1 MSKTGAALP
10 TYRPSP
16 YGGSRDSRWRTRTC
30 TAIAAALLVF
40 AGANAAIARDA
51 GEDGA
56 DSSKADASPLP
67 NIYLDMRT
75 NYFTVPAGT
84 LSIGFGNS
92 LSPPPLSTLSSLS
105 GQGMTIDLPLT
116 VDFNDRFSVFG
127 GVTASTSK
135 TDISS
140 WSSMAIASWNVGIQA
155 EILQQNG
162 GPLPTMT
169 VLSTLTKSAVDG
181 PLSTTNLTTV
191 AEASYALDPDE
202 TRALLAGV
210 QLTNIRVDSG
220 LATVRPAVIGY
231 VGAYYQ
237 WPNNW
242 KLTGRAGVQSFGG
255 AHTSVLT
262 QILPP
267 GQPLLSL
274 RSFVQPIL
282 RADLDRMDDNDNRLF
297 GLTAT
302 LFWTPKPAFQFTL
315 RTPLYLVRH

>member
-1 MSKTGAALP
+1 MQVSPA
-10 TYRPSP
+10 RPRHP
-16 YGGSRDSRWRTRTC
+16 RWRRR
-30 TAIAAALLVF
+30 IAAAAMVVLALGSSSVAF
-40 AGANAAIARDA
+40 AGDDEDDAKAA
-51 GEDGA
+51 
-56 DSSKADASPLP
+56 KPASQLP

-84 LSIGFGNS
+84 LNIGFGNS
-92 LSPPPLSTLSSLS
+92 LSLPSLSSLS
-105 GQGMTIDLPLT
+105 SASGQGVAIDLPLT

-127 GVTASTSK
+127 GVTANASK
-135 TDISS
+135 TDLTP
-140 WSSMAIASWNVGIQA
+140 WSSLAIASWNVGIQA

-162 GPLPTMT
+162 GPLPTVT
-169 VLSTLTKSAVDG
+169 VLSTLTKSSVES
-181 PLSTTNLTTV
+181 PLSTTSLTTV

-202 TRALLAGV
+202 TKALLAGV

-220 LATVRPAVIGY
+220 LASVRPAVIGY

-255 AHTSVLT
+255 ANTTALAPF
-262 QILPP
+262 LPP

-274 RSFVQPIL
+274 RSFTQPII

-302 LFWTPKPAFQFTL
+302 LFWTPKPAFQFIL
-315 RTPLYLVRH
+315 RTPLYFVRH

>member
-1 MSKTGAALP
+1 MIAV
-10 TYRPSP
+10 
-16 YGGSRDSRWRTRTC
+16 
-30 TAIAAALLVF
+30 AAALVLTATSRNSAL
-40 AGANAAIARDA
+40 AGDSDEDDA
-51 GEDGA
+51 KPT
-56 DSSKADASPLP
+56 KADASPLP

-84 LSIGFGNS
+84 LNIGFGNS
-92 LSPPPLSTLSSLS
+92 LSLPSLSSLS
-105 GQGMTIDLPLT
+105 SVSGQGASIDLPLT
-116 VDFNDRFSVFG
+116 VDLNERFSVFG
-127 GVTASTSK
+127 GITASTSK
-135 TDISS
+135 TDLTP
-140 WSSMAIASWNVGIQA
+140 WSSLAIASWNVGIQA
-155 EILQQNG
+155 DILQQNG
-162 GPLPTMT
+162 GPLPTVT
-169 VLSTLTKSAVDG
+169 VLSTLTKSATEG

-191 AEASYALDPDE
+191 AEASYALDTDE

-220 LATVRPAVIGY
+220 LASVRPAIIGY

-255 AHTSVLT
+255 ANTSALAPF
-262 QILPP
+262 LPP
-267 GQPLLSL
+267 GQSLLSL
-274 RSFVQPIL
+274 RSFTQPIL

-315 RTPLYLVRH
+315 RTPLYFIRH

>member
-1 MSKTGAALP
+1 MIAV
-10 TYRPSP
+10 
-16 YGGSRDSRWRTRTC
+16 
-30 TAIAAALLVF
+30 AAALVLTATSRNSAL
-40 AGANAAIARDA
+40 AGDSDEDDA
-51 GEDGA
+51 KPT
-56 DSSKADASPLP
+56 KADASPLP

-84 LSIGFGNS
+84 LNIGFGNS
-92 LSPPPLSTLSSLS
+92 LSLPSLSSLS
-105 GQGMTIDLPLT
+105 SVSGQGASIDLPLT
-116 VDFNDRFSVFG
+116 VDLNERFSVFG
-127 GVTASTSK
+127 GITASTSK
-135 TDISS
+135 TDLTP
-140 WSSMAIASWNVGIQA
+140 WSSLAIASWNVGIQA
-155 EILQQNG
+155 DILQQNG
-162 GPLPTMT
+162 GPLPTVT
-169 VLSTLTKSAVDG
+169 VLSTLTKSATEG

-191 AEASYALDPDE
+191 AEASYALDTDE

-220 LATVRPAVIGY
+220 LASVRPAIIGY

-255 AHTSVLT
+255 ANTSALAPF
-262 QILPP
+262 LPP
-267 GQPLLSL
+267 GQSLLSL
-274 RSFVQPIL
+274 RSFTQPIL

-315 RTPLYLVRH
+315 RTPLYFVRH

>member
-1 MSKTGAALP
+1 MQV
-10 TYRPSP
+10 SP
-16 YGGSRDSRWRTRTC
+16 AHPRHPRWRRR
-30 TAIAAALLVF
+30 IAAAAMVVLVLGGSSPAF
-40 AGANAAIARDA
+40 AGDDEDDAKAAKP
-51 GEDGA
+51 
-56 DSSKADASPLP
+56 SSQLP

-84 LSIGFGNS
+84 LNIGFGNS
-92 LSPPPLSTLSSLS
+92 LSLPSLSSLS
-105 GQGMTIDLPLT
+105 SASGQGVAIDLPLT

-127 GVTASTSK
+127 GVTANASK
-135 TDISS
+135 TDLTP
-140 WSSMAIASWNVGIQA
+140 WSSLAIASWNVGIQA

-162 GPLPTMT
+162 GPLPTVT
-169 VLSTLTKSAVDG
+169 VLSTLTKSSVES
-181 PLSTTNLTTV
+181 PLSTTSLTTV

-202 TRALLAGV
+202 TKALLAGV

-220 LATVRPAVIGY
+220 LASVRPAVIGY

-255 AHTSVLT
+255 ANTMALAPF
-262 QILPP
+262 LPP

-274 RSFVQPIL
+274 RSFTQPII

-302 LFWTPKPAFQFTL
+302 VFWTPKPAFQFIL
-315 RTPLYLVRH
+315 RTPLYFVRH

>member
-1 MSKTGAALP
+1 MIAV
-10 TYRPSP
+10 
-16 YGGSRDSRWRTRTC
+16 
-30 TAIAAALLVF
+30 AAALVLTATSRNSAL
-40 AGANAAIARDA
+40 AGDSDEDDA
-51 GEDGA
+51 KPT
-56 DSSKADASPLP
+56 KADASPLP

-84 LSIGFGNS
+84 LNIGFGNS
-92 LSPPPLSTLSSLS
+92 LSLPSLSSLS
-105 GQGMTIDLPLT
+105 SVSGQGASIDLPLT
-116 VDFNDRFSVFG
+116 VDLNERFSVFG
-127 GVTASTSK
+127 GITASTSK
-135 TDISS
+135 TDLTP
-140 WSSMAIASWNVGIQA
+140 WSSLAIASWNVGIQA
-155 EILQQNG
+155 DILQQNG
-162 GPLPTMT
+162 GPLPTVT
-169 VLSTLTKSAVDG
+169 VLSTLTKSATEG

-191 AEASYALDPDE
+191 AEASYALDTDE

-220 LATVRPAVIGY
+220 LASIRPAIIGY

-255 AHTSVLT
+255 ANTSALAPF
-262 QILPP
+262 LPP
-267 GQPLLSL
+267 GQSLLSL
-274 RSFVQPIL
+274 RSFTQPIL

-315 RTPLYLVRH
+315 RTPLYFVRH

>member
-1 MSKTGAALP
+1 MVVLAL
-10 TYRPSP
+10 
-16 YGGSRDSRWRTRTC
+16 GGSSP
-30 TAIAAALLVF
+30 AF
-40 AGANAAIARDA
+40 AGDDEDDAKAA
-51 GEDGA
+51 
-56 DSSKADASPLP
+56 KPASQLP

-84 LSIGFGNS
+84 LNIGFGNS
-92 LSPPPLSTLSSLS
+92 LSLPSLSSLS
-105 GQGMTIDLPLT
+105 SASGQGVAIDLPLT

-127 GVTASTSK
+127 GVTANASK
-135 TDISS
+135 TDLTP
-140 WSSMAIASWNVGIQA
+140 WSSLAIASWNVGIQA

-162 GPLPTMT
+162 GPFPTVT
-169 VLSTLTKSAVDG
+169 VLSTLTKSSVEG
-181 PLSTTNLTTV
+181 PLSTTSLTTV

-202 TRALLAGV
+202 TKALLAGV

-220 LATVRPAVIGY
+220 LASVRPAVIGY

-255 AHTSVLT
+255 ANTTALAPF
-262 QILPP
+262 LPP

-274 RSFVQPIL
+274 RSFTQPII

-302 LFWTPKPAFQFTL
+302 VFWTPKPAFQFIL
-315 RTPLYLVRH
+315 RTPLYFVRH

>member
-1 MSKTGAALP
+1 MIAV
-10 TYRPSP
+10 
-16 YGGSRDSRWRTRTC
+16 
-30 TAIAAALLVF
+30 AAALVLTATSRNSAL
-40 AGANAAIARDA
+40 AGDSDEDDA
-51 GEDGA
+51 KPT
-56 DSSKADASPLP
+56 KADASPLP

-84 LSIGFGNS
+84 LNIGFGNS
-92 LSPPPLSTLSSLS
+92 LSLPSLSSLS
-105 GQGMTIDLPLT
+105 SVSGQGASIDLPLT
-116 VDFNDRFSVFG
+116 VDLNERFSVFG
-127 GVTASTSK
+127 GITASTSK
-135 TDISS
+135 TDLTP
-140 WSSMAIASWNVGIQA
+140 WSSLAIASWNVGIQA
-155 EILQQNG
+155 DILQQNG
-162 GPLPTMT
+162 GPLPTVT
-169 VLSTLTKSAVDG
+169 VLSTLTKSATEG

-191 AEASYALDPDE
+191 AEASYALDTDE

-220 LATVRPAVIGY
+220 LASVRPAIIGY

-255 AHTSVLT
+255 ANTSALAPF
-262 QILPP
+262 LPP

-274 RSFVQPIL
+274 RSFTQPIL

-315 RTPLYLVRH
+315 RTPLYFIRH

>member
-1 MSKTGAALP
+1 MRVTATVMVVLALGSSSAA
-10 TYRPSP
+10 
-16 YGGSRDSRWRTRTC
+16 
-30 TAIAAALLVF
+30 F
-40 AGANAAIARDA
+40 AGD
-51 GEDGA
+51 GED
-56 DSSKADASPLP
+56 DAKTTKPASQLP

-84 LSIGFGNS
+84 LNIGFGNS
-92 LSPPPLSTLSSLS
+92 LSLPSLSSLS
-105 GQGMTIDLPLT
+105 SASGQGVAIDLPLT

-127 GVTASTSK
+127 GVTANASK
-135 TDISS
+135 TDLTP
-140 WSSMAIASWNVGIQA
+140 WSSLAIASWNVGIQA

-162 GPLPTMT
+162 GPLPTVT
-169 VLSTLTKSAVDG
+169 VLSTLTKSTVDS
-181 PLSTTNLTTV
+181 PLSTTSLTTV

-202 TRALLAGV
+202 TKALLAGV

-220 LATVRPAVIGY
+220 LASVRPAVIGY

-255 AHTSVLT
+255 ANTTALAPF
-262 QILPP
+262 LPP

-274 RSFVQPIL
+274 RSFTQPII

-302 LFWTPKPAFQFTL
+302 VFWTPKPAFQFIL
-315 RTPLYLVRH
+315 RTPLYFVRH

>member
-1 MSKTGAALP
+1 MIAVAAALVL
-10 TYRPSP
+10 TAT
-16 YGGSRDSRWRTRTC
+16 SRDS
-30 TAIAAALLVF
+30 AL
-40 AGANAAIARDA
+40 AGDNDEDNAKPT
-51 GEDGA
+51 
-56 DSSKADASPLP
+56 KADASPLP

-84 LSIGFGNS
+84 LNIGFGNS
-92 LSPPPLSTLSSLS
+92 LSLPSLSSLS
-105 GQGMTIDLPLT
+105 SVSGQGASIDLPLT
-116 VDFNDRFSVFG
+116 VDLNERFSVFG
-127 GVTASTSK
+127 GITASTSK
-135 TDISS
+135 TDLTP
-140 WSSMAIASWNVGIQA
+140 WSSLAIASWNAGIQA
-155 EILQQNG
+155 DILQQNG
-162 GPLPTMT
+162 GPLPTVT
-169 VLSTLTKSAVDG
+169 VLSTLTKSATEG

-191 AEASYALDPDE
+191 AEASYALDTDE

-220 LATVRPAVIGY
+220 LASVRPAIIGY

-255 AHTSVLT
+255 ANTSALAPF
-262 QILPP
+262 LPP
-267 GQPLLSL
+267 GQSLLSL
-274 RSFVQPIL
+274 RSFTQPIL

-315 RTPLYLVRH
+315 RTPLYFVRH